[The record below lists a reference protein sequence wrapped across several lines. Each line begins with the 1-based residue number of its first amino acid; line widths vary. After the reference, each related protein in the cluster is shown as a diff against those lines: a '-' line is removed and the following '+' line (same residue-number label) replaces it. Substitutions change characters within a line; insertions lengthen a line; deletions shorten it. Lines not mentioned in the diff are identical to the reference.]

1 MARKRKSISPAA
13 LLMAA
18 ALLVAVW
25 AVSSPGC
32 NARQDQRAGDGCTET
47 GAVDSSV
54 LPLRDDGKDAAG
66 TLPANEAD
74 EREEDGAEELPRGIE
89 IPRYESSRGGQTIRH
104 TGFTLSY
111 DADYKT
117 PQWVAWTLTRAM
129 TLGTEKRS
137 NKFCPDPSVRGAQ
150 AYTKDY
156 TGSGYDRGHMAP
168 AGDMKWS
175 RQAMAES
182 FYLSNVCP
190 QNRNLN
196 RGDWKDLEEL
206 TREWAAAYGSVSVA
220 AGPIYATKYP
230 ARIGANK
237 VAVPDAFFK
246 VVLVGYP
253 KNPKAYGF
261 IFRNEAGSRPLS
273 YYQLSVDEVERRTGM
288 DFFSALPDKVEQRI
302 EAETP
307 ALP

>member
-1 MARKRKSISPAA
+1 MLAA
-13 LLMAA
+13 F
-18 ALLVAVW
+18 LVIGW

-32 NARQDQRAGDGCTET
+32 NARQGQNAASADAADTPYDTAALLAGDGSYADTAT
-47 GAVDSSV
+47 R
-54 LPLRDDGKDAAG
+54 PTQAA
-66 TLPANEAD
+66 
-74 EREEDGAEELPRGIE
+74 AEEEVTEAAAIPQGIE

-137 NKFCPDPSVRGAQ
+137 NKFCPDPAVRGAK
-150 AYTKDY
+150 AYTTDY
-156 TGSGYDRGHMAP
+156 TRSGYDRGHMAP

-175 RQAMAES
+175 KQAMEES

-206 TREWAAAYGSVSVA
+206 TREWASTYGSVSVA
-220 AGPIYATKYP
+220 AGPIYATKHP

-253 KNPKAYGF
+253 KSPKAYGF
-261 IFRNEAGSRPLS
+261 VFRNEAGSHPLS
-273 YYQLSVDEVERRTGM
+273 YYQLTVDEVESRTGM
-288 DFFSALPDKVEQRI
+288 DFFSALPDKVEKRI
-302 EAETP
+302 EAQKP
-307 ALP
+307 ALH